1 MDNSLSKVNQISHL
15 ATKSVD
21 DKKINLLQKHNNND
35 LGIVADQFESIFVY
49 QMLKQARQS
58 KLAEGIF
65 SSEAQDTFN
74 NMLDME
80 YSEILSKKNNF
91 GIAEALIKQFQSHV
105 NPKKDKQWPPYL
117 KLEKQVFKHIG
128 RLYQLQVRILL
139 I

>member
-21 DKKINLLQKHNNND
+21 EKKINLLQKHNNND

-74 NMLDME
+74 NMLDMAVS
-80 YSEILSKKNNF
+80 YTHLT
-91 GIAEALIKQFQSHV
+91 L
-105 NPKKDKQWPPYL
+105 PTT
-117 KLEKQVFKHIG
+117 
-128 RLYQLQVRILL
+128 
-139 I
+139 

>member
-21 DKKINLLQKHNNND
+21 EKKINLLQKQSNND

-49 QMLKQARQS
+49 QMLKQARQN

-105 NPKKDKQWPPYL
+105 HPKKDK
-117 KLEKQVFKHIG
+117 
-128 RLYQLQVRILL
+128 
-139 I
+139 

>member
-1 MDNSLSKVNQISHL
+1 MENSLSKVNQISHL

-21 DKKINLLQKHNNND
+21 EKKINLLQKHNDND

-74 NMLDME
+74 DMLDTE
-80 YSEILSKKNNF
+80 YSSILSKKNNF
-91 GIAEALIKQFQSHV
+91 GIAEGLIRQFSSHI
-105 NPKKDKQWPPYL
+105 NAQGKK
-117 KLEKQVFKHIG
+117 
-128 RLYQLQVRILL
+128 
-139 I
+139 

>member
-1 MDNSLSKVNQISHL
+1 MDNSLSKVNHISHL
-15 ATKSVD
+15 ATKSVNE
-21 DKKINLLQKHNNND
+21 KNLSSLQNKNNQD
-35 LGIVADQFESIFVY
+35 LASVADQFESIFVF

-91 GIAEALIKQFQSHV
+91 GIADALIKQFESHIY
-105 NPKKDKQWPPYL
+105 PKKDK
-117 KLEKQVFKHIG
+117 
-128 RLYQLQVRILL
+128 
-139 I
+139 

>member
-21 DKKINLLQKHNNND
+21 EKKINLLQKNNND

-105 NPKKDKQWPPYL
+105 HSKKDK
-117 KLEKQVFKHIG
+117 
-128 RLYQLQVRILL
+128 
-139 I
+139 